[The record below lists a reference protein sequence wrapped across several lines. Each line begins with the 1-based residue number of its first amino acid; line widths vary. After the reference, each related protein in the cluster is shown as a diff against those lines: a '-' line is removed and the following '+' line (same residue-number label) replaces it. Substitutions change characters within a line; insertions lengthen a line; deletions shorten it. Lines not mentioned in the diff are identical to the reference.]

1 MPKCSSRL
9 NGSFGHL
16 LINAWSWKSGGGAR
30 GKDLFR
36 ESNVWDQGRG
46 GTVMDWP
53 TNSADLVTR
62 RSEGY
67 QAAFNKEGLPDKI
80 NWPESDQRWLSE
92 QVLVSTL

>member
-1 MPKCSSRL
+1 MEIRRR
-9 NGSFGHL
+9 GT
-16 LINAWSWKSGGGAR
+16 
-30 GKDLFR
+30 GKDLFG
-36 ESNVWDQGRG
+36 ESDVWDQGRG
-46 GTVMDWP
+46 GAVMDWP

-92 QVLVSTL
+92 QVLVSTLWDKSQKVW